1 MAVAIR
7 VKYPK
12 PVRKDAAK
20 DPRFQ
25 KLKGQVQGSANKVKQ
40 HPPASKKAREAQA
53 AAQGPPN
60 EKIAG
65 AEANKA
71 DAMGAAETEKPQPDS
86 FLAALRAE
94 IEKVMPKTLDDADK
108 FMEGGEK
115 EQLKGSVSGSA
126 KEQSDQASAGMKS
139 ASDAPPDTGAVPAK
153 PVTPLP
159 GEPAVT
165 APGVDTGNAVPAPKP
180 ADETSL
186 KAGKDAAAASLK
198 EADLDNAQLKKAN
211 DPRFSKVLKD
221 KDAVDKNAEAG
232 PQKYRGQEQK
242 VLAQGVAKA
251 SGDAKAGLTQLT
263 AVRTKSTGKVKTGQ
277 LSAKEKDE
285 KRRKEVTD
293 NIQKIFK
300 ETKDAVDGKLN
311 TLETETMSQ
320 FDRGMN
326 SALDAMKSGARAEIA
341 KFKEER
347 YSGVTGKGRWVAD
360 LFRPV
365 PEEIKRITE
374 RHRQNFT
381 KAMDG
386 VAERVAAFV
395 DGRLNAAKA
404 DIAKGQARIKTYVAS
419 LPKDLQAVGK
429 AAEQDVSAKLDELRQ
444 GVEDKKNDL
453 AQKLAQKYKEAQDR
467 ADEETKKIQDENK
480 GYLAGLAESIG
491 EVVKLLTEFK
501 AKLMAVLKKGEDAIK
516 LVLKDPIGFL
526 GNLIGAIKLGF
537 TQFVGNILTHLKT
550 GFINWLFGGLAEA
563 GVTPPPDLSLPSIL
577 TLVLQVLGLTWPQI
591 RSLAVKKLGERN
603 VEMLEKLV
611 GFLMKIFNAGPAAA
625 WAELKASL
633 SDLKAAAIDALQNW
647 IVTTVIQAAVTKIL
661 SMLNPAGA
669 IVQAVIAIYNTVMF
683 IVERIGQIM
692 AVVEAIINSVTAIA
706 QGAIAGAANWIEKA
720 LGGLIPVVIGLLA
733 RLAGLGKIT
742 AKITEFI
749 RKVQGKVRG
758 AIEKVIDKII
768 ASVKKLF
775 KGGKGKGKDGK
786 DKDKKDALDPDAQ
799 KRWKR
804 GIAAVK
810 ALGAKG
816 RKVPWKQSE
825 LDSALS
831 RIKSDNKFKELK
843 ASQRGKEWKIH
854 AVMNPDETITV
865 KDEGG
870 EDIEFIVVRG
880 PGGET
885 KVKLT
890 PAGDEVQLKAKMS
903 DLKKQEALVQ
913 GLGVDVDTAKRF
925 IKAVAGN
932 KQVGQLLMSFAKE
945 KGGQPPEEYLLG
957 VLRAQYSGMA
967 AVAQPPGRETRSKLV
982 HLGEGKEPLSNVAL
996 VFHEQQ
1002 AGQFTGSFHP
1012 ESHMMEFN
1020 YREGGRR
1027 ATAAIWARGIVQ
1039 VDDRGVVVKILHVD
1053 PKIPGGAAKLAQWM
1067 RQAGWKVQL
1076 S

>member
-758 AIEKVIDKII
+758 AIEKVIDKGL
-768 ASVKKLF
+768 AWVKKLIG
-775 KGGKGKGKDGK
+775 KGGKGKGKGK
-786 DKDKKDALDPDAQ
+786 EKDKKDDKDGKPIKVSKPLSMSTEGHTITAETTGGKLVVKMASGRMMEL
-799 KRWKR
+799 KGAVAGAISKERSGAKR
-804 GIAAVK
+804 GSLISMLEDTWGQLKRIEQDLPAAIVNSDPKGEAKLLGKISNIAAK
-810 ALGAKG
+810 LQALGAQFN
-816 RKVPWKQSE
+816 VPNLIDLGHASKYVKDNEIKKEHRGTKMRPLFYGDWNSTAIAHRATELARLQTAAKDPKWKADANFGKPGAFVVLGAYLALPTARNVHLDHTQSVSNHWNSQGNGQKQSDRE
-825 LDSALS
+825 SWYNKTSNLRVVDQKTNLS
-831 RIKSDNKFKELK
+831 K
-843 ASQRGKEWKIH
+843 
-854 AVMNPDETITV
+854 
-865 KDEGG
+865 GG
-870 EDIEFIVVRG
+870 ENFNYTVAKSFRG
-880 PGGET
+880 PGE
-885 KVKLT
+885 
-890 PAGDEVQLKAKMS
+890 
-903 DLKKQEALVQ
+903 
-913 GLGVDVDTAKRF
+913 
-925 IKAVAGN
+925 
-932 KQVGQLLMSFAKE
+932 
-945 KGGQPPEEYLLG
+945 
-957 VLRAQYSGMA
+957 
-967 AVAQPPGRETRSKLV
+967 
-982 HLGEGKEPLSNVAL
+982 
-996 VFHEQQ
+996 
-1002 AGQFTGSFHP
+1002 
-1012 ESHMMEFN
+1012 
-1020 YREGGRR
+1020 
-1027 ATAAIWARGIVQ
+1027 
-1039 VDDRGVVVKILHVD
+1039 
-1053 PKIPGGAAKLAQWM
+1053 
-1067 RQAGWKVQL
+1067 
-1076 S
+1076 